1 MSRETK
7 KKIPFIK
14 TKFIDL
20 KGKCKTKDGTL
31 SIDVEGQIYLDG
43 ITPQFKGKGD
53 FSQFAMISEIPGNMI
68 LELSDGD
75 ISVTCEGFWI
85 NSMPLRDEFV
95 GTPTVCRIKQGCIK
109 DTDDIAIYSL
119 FVIPEIGGATFDEN
133 GSRCINSLDYIE
145 NGARLYSTITPDY
158 EHCNAY
164 SYIPMKYSRYTSEW
178 NTIITKLQYILRFIT
193 ANYVSSP
200 YSLIHKDDNNYEIEL
215 FAIESLQTGSGIFYL
230 NYPNI
235 VSNFLQTSWVE
246 WDNLIPAFPLNAY
259 IDYYVI
265 IANLNHYEGKMIVS
279 CVLMEA
285 IKHDFAKNYK
295 GYTQDSSDFFL
306 KPTGG
311 RFSFKELVQEVYNQ
325 FAVTSGDLSFIR
337 YRNEVIHQGKIS
349 IPTFSAKYAQFLLL
363 ISSIEKIFLN
373 MFNYKGQIWNRFD
386 EKWEEYS

>member
-1 MSRETK
+1 MSKETK
-7 KKIPFIK
+7 KIIPFIK

-68 LELSDGD
+68 LELSEGN

-85 NSMPLRDEFV
+85 NNMQHRDEFV
-95 GTPTVCRIKQGCIK
+95 GTPTVCRIKRGSIIE
-109 DTDDIAIYSL
+109 TDDIEIYSL
-119 FVIPEIGGATFDEN
+119 YAIPEIGGALFDEN
-133 GSRCINSLDYIE
+133 GSRCINPLDYIE
-145 NGARLYSTITPDY
+145 SGARLYSTLTPDY
-158 EHCNAY
+158 ENCNAY

-178 NTIITKLQYILRFIT
+178 NKIITKLQYLLRLFT

-200 YSLIHKDDNNYEIEL
+200 YSLIYKDENNYEIEL

-230 NYPNI
+230 KFPNI
-235 VSNFLQTSWVE
+235 VTNFLQTAWKE
-246 WDNLIPAFPLNAY
+246 WDILIPAFPLSAY

-265 IANLNHYEGKMIVS
+265 IANLNHYEGKMIVA

-285 IKHDFAKNYK
+285 IKHDFAKNLKSYA
-295 GYTQDSSDFFL
+295 QDSKGFFL
-306 KPTGG
+306 KPAGG
-311 RFSFKELVQEVYNQ
+311 KYGFRDLVQEVYNH
-325 FAVTSGDLSFIR
+325 FNVVSGDLTFIT

-349 IPTFSAKYAQFLLL
+349 IPTFSAKYDQFLLL
-363 ISSIEKIFLN
+363 ISSIEKILLN
-373 MFNYKGQIWNRFD
+373 MFNYKGQIWNRFE
-386 EKWEEYS
+386 EKYVEYP